1 MVAFNFVALLG
12 LSYISRLW
20 RFWLKRTTNSK
31 YYLAGLV
38 SLLTL
43 IIYLAALQNDFVAW
57 DDSIYIV
64 VNPYIRSLNMGFFKW
79 AFFSFYAGYWAPLTW
94 ISHALDYAVWGL
106 NPLGHHMTGIILH
119 AVNSFIVVLL
129 IIKLLEVLKERT
141 RAENEPMPFLHERAI
156 LITAGVTGLLFG
168 LHPLHVESV
177 AWVAERKDLLC
188 ALFFLLSI
196 MQYTDYAKSVSDSSS
211 PGELLKR
218 YYNKHYLLAV
228 VFFILALLSKPMAVT
243 LPVVLLVLDWYPL
256 QRIQSFQAFRQAA
269 VEKIPFFALSL
280 FSSII
285 TILAQRGGGALSSIE
300 TIPLSIRLLV
310 SARALISYLWKML
323 CPLNL
328 VPFYPYPKQSEM
340 SALSI
345 FGYLLAIAFA
355 LGITSACVAS
365 AKRQKLWLSIWGFY
379 IVTLIPVLG
388 IVQVGGQ
395 SMADR
400 FTYLPSLGPFLIMGL
415 TAAWVWA
422 KIKRLQRWRLVA
434 KACVAGVTVLM
445 FATLSFLTFTQ
456 IGIWKNSI
464 DLWSYVIGKEPE
476 RAPFA
481 YVYRAIAYGNK
492 GLFQEAIADCDKAI
506 TLDPYSGLAYNSRGL
521 FLNAIGQYDSSL
533 RDFAMAIDL
542 DINNYQAY
550 DNRAFMFEKM
560 GQFEKA
566 LKDYNTAVT
575 LNPSFQ
581 EAFYH
586 LGNLYGKMGLYSEAL
601 QAMNKSLALNPNN
614 VEAYEPGPRCHVFP
628 Q

>member
-1 MVAFNFVALLG
+1 M
-12 LSYISRLW
+12 
-20 RFWLKRTTNSK
+20 KRTTNSK

-106 NPLGHHMTGIILH
+106 NPLGHHLTGIILH

-129 IIKLLEVLKERT
+129 IIKLLEVLKER
-141 RAENEPMPFLHERAI
+141 AQQNEPMPFLHERAI
-156 LITAGVTGLLFG
+156 LITGGVTGLLFG

-196 MQYTDYAKSVSDSSS
+196 MQYTDYAKSVSDGSA
-211 PGELLKR
+211 PGGLLNR

-323 CPLNL
+323 WPLNL

-345 FGYLLAIAFA
+345 FEYLLAIAFT
-355 LGITSACVAS
+355 LGITAVCVAS
-365 AKRQKLWLSIWGFY
+365 VKRQKLWLSVWGFY

-388 IVQVGGQ
+388 ILQVGGQ

-400 FTYLPSLGPFLIMGL
+400 YTYLPSLGPFLVMGL
-415 TAAWVWA
+415 IAAWVCEN
-422 KIKRLQRWRLVA
+422 KRLQRWRL
-434 KACVAGVTVLM
+434 
-445 FATLSFLTFTQ
+445 
-456 IGIWKNSI
+456 
-464 DLWSYVIGKEPE
+464 P
-476 RAPFA
+476 
-481 YVYRAIAYGNK
+481 
-492 GLFQEAIADCDKAI
+492 
-506 TLDPYSGLAYNSRGL
+506 
-521 FLNAIGQYDSSL
+521 
-533 RDFAMAIDL
+533 
-542 DINNYQAY
+542 
-550 DNRAFMFEKM
+550 
-560 GQFEKA
+560 
-566 LKDYNTAVT
+566 
-575 LNPSFQ
+575 
-581 EAFYH
+581 
-586 LGNLYGKMGLYSEAL
+586 
-601 QAMNKSLALNPNN
+601 
-614 VEAYEPGPRCHVFP
+614 
-628 Q
+628 